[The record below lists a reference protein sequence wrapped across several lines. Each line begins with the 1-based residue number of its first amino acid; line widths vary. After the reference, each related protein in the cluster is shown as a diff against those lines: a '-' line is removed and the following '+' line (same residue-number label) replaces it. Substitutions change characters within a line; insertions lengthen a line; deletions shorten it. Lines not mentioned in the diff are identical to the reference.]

1 MIGRVARTST
11 LELVGWRLRLKTLTE
26 DDYDAWYSVR
36 NRCRD
41 WLLRWEPRPA
51 GAPPMA
57 EDRASFAARCAARER
72 ERQLGGGVGFGMFA
86 EGQLSGEITLS
97 SIQRGPFQQ
106 AYIGYWVDE
115 QLAGHGFAGEAVV
128 IVLKYAFEELGLHR
142 VEIAIVPR
150 NGPSRRVVDKLGLR
164 EEGIAVGFLE
174 IDGKWEDHVRYAIT
188 SEEWQERR
196 SDLLRIW
203 LKRSR

>member
-1 MIGRVARTST
+1 MIGRVARSST
-11 LELVGWRLRLKTLTE
+11 LELVGWRLRLRTLSE
-26 DDYDAWYSVR
+26 DDYNNWYEVR
-36 NRCRD
+36 SRCRS
-41 WLLRWEPRPA
+41 WLVPWEPRPA

-72 ERQLGGGVGFGMFA
+72 ERQLGGGIGFGVFVEDRLA
-86 EGQLSGEITLS
+86 GEITLS

-115 QLAGHGFAGEAVV
+115 DLAGQGIAGESVV
-128 IVLKYAFEELGLHR
+128 IVLRYAFEDLGLHR

-150 NGPSRRVVDKLGLR
+150 NSPSRRVVQKLDLR

-188 SEEWQERR
+188 SEEWKIRR
-196 SDLLRIW
+196 TELVSNW
-203 LKRSR
+203 LKRG